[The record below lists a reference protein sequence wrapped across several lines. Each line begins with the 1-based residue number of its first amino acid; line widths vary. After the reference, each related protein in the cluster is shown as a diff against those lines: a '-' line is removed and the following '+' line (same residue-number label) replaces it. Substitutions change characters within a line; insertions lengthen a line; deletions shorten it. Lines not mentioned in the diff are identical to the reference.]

1 MIITP
6 KSCGSW
12 WCWLSSRT
20 SGLCPWLKQVPSSAF
35 VHPRLTA
42 GQEEQTVEYVNRKR
56 KWMVK
61 SRLEWCVECCIFHV
75 WGVRVPDWSGNSWAS
90 APDGWHTS
98 LAPDSDSGG
107 PVVLLA
113 HRGLRWWHHG
123 RSTLV
128 PLGHRELFGAV
139 ERKRGE
145 KSKLKHYNR
154 HCTFMWRRSH
164 GDGRYKLRPGT
175 RSMLCQRD
183 WWGWWWS
190 WLWVGELQ
198 LSEQPPQ
205 SQSSWHS
212 SRNSSPNWCWRAGGS
227 TPYTWHT
234 ANTNT
239 LHKLLLLIWSHLNL

>member
-1 MIITP
+1 MMLVKLKNFWTL
-6 KSCGSW
+6 SMTEAGSVFSICPSKTNSW
-12 WCWLSSRT
+12 AGRTNSRICQREQEVD
-20 SGLCPWLKQVPSSAF
+20 GL
-35 VHPRLTA
+35 
-42 GQEEQTVEYVNRKR
+42 
-56 KWMVK
+56 
-61 SRLEWCVECCIFHV
+61 SRLKWCVECCIFHV
-75 WGVRVPDWSGNSWAS
+75 CGVRVPDWSGNSWAS
-90 APDGWHTS
+90 APDGWRTS

-128 PLGHRELFGAV
+128 PLDHRELFGAV
-139 ERKRGE
+139 ERKQKKR
-145 KSKLKHYNR
+145 KFKKNYNR
-154 HCTFMWRRSH
+154 HCTFMWRSSH
-164 GDGRYKLRPGT
+164 GDGKYKLRPGT

-212 SRNSSPNWCWRAGGS
+212 SRNSSPNWCWRAEGS

-239 LHKLLLLIWSHLNL
+239 LHKLLLLIWSHLNV